1 MNISGTRQRERSVKQ
16 GDSTIST
23 GTFELML
30 EEYAGAAKTGY
41 GKNPYESVPHVSNA
55 SKASR
60 KADLRRLSEW
70 IRTKKHVE
78 QLKNSDEE
86 PIP

>member
-1 MNISGTRQRERSVKQ
+1 MKQ
-16 GDSTIST
+16 GDSTINT

-30 EEYAGAAKTGY
+30 EEYAGAAKMGY
-41 GKNPYESVPHVSNA
+41 GKNPYESVPAVRNPST
-55 SKASR
+55 ASR

-78 QLKNSDEE
+78 ELKKSDEK
-86 PIP
+86 PPP

>member
-1 MNISGTRQRERSVKQ
+1 MKH

-23 GTFELML
+23 GTFELIL

-41 GKNPYESVPHVSNA
+41 GYNPYETVPNVRNA
-55 SKASR
+55 SAASR

-78 QLKNSDEE
+78 RLKKSDED
-86 PIP
+86 PLP

>member
-1 MNISGTRQRERSVKQ
+1 VKQ
-16 GDSTIST
+16 GDSTINT

-41 GKNPYESVPHVSNA
+41 GQNPYEAVPKARSPTT
-55 SKASR
+55 ASR

-78 QLKNSDEE
+78 QLKNSDED
-86 PIP
+86 PNS

>member
-1 MNISGTRQRERSVKQ
+1 MKH

-30 EEYAGAAKTGY
+30 EEYAGAAKMGY
-41 GKNPYESVPHVSNA
+41 GRNPYEAVPNVRNPSTA
-55 SKASR
+55 AR

-86 PIP
+86 PLP

>member
-1 MNISGTRQRERSVKQ
+1 MKH

-30 EEYAGAAKTGY
+30 EEYAGAAKMGY
-41 GKNPYESVPHVSNA
+41 GYNPYETVPNVRNLPTP
-55 SKASR
+55 SR

-78 QLKNSDEE
+78 QLKDSDQD
-86 PIP
+86 PTP

>member
-1 MNISGTRQRERSVKQ
+1 MKQ
-16 GDSTIST
+16 GDSTIDT

-30 EEYAGAAKTGY
+30 EEYAGAAKAGY
-41 GKNPYESVPHVSNA
+41 GQNPYEATPIKA
-55 SKASR
+55 IPSKASR

-78 QLKNSDEE
+78 QLKKSEE
-86 PIP
+86 DPKP

>member
-1 MNISGTRQRERSVKQ
+1 LKK

-30 EEYAGAAKTGY
+30 EEYAGAAKMGY
-41 GKNPYESVPHVSNA
+41 GRNPYESAPKVRSP

-78 QLKNSDEE
+78 ELKKADEE
-86 PIP
+86 PLP

>member
-1 MNISGTRQRERSVKQ
+1 MTTKGRQKGRILKH
-16 GDSTIST
+16 GDSTINT

-30 EEYAGAAKTGY
+30 EEYAGAAKMGY
-41 GKNPYESVPHVSNA
+41 GYNPYEIPNLKNPST
-55 SKASR
+55 ASR

-78 QLKNSDEE
+78 QLKKSDEE
-86 PIP
+86 PLP

>member
-1 MNISGTRQRERSVKQ
+1 MKQ
-16 GDSTIST
+16 GDSTINT

-30 EEYAGAAKTGY
+30 EEYAGAAKKGY
-41 GKNPYESVPHVSNA
+41 GQNPYEAAPINA
-55 SKASR
+55 IPSKASR

-78 QLKNSDEE
+78 QLKKSEE
-86 PIP
+86 DPKP

>member
-1 MNISGTRQRERSVKQ
+1 MN
-16 GDSTIST
+16 T

-30 EEYAGAAKTGY
+30 EEYASAAKTGY
-41 GKNPYESVPHVSNA
+41 GKNPYEAAPSVGIP

-70 IRTKKHVE
+70 IRTKKRVE
-78 QLKNSDEE
+78 QLKKSDEE
-86 PIP
+86 PKP